1 MNLESNFK
9 LTADCI
15 CETKILNYYTG
26 QSVSTLLLGVGA
38 VFTLSGADYLLTL
51 SGMGSGAAGQ
61 RDVNIEEVVRI

>member
-26 QSVSTLLLGVGA
+26 QSVFTLLLGVGGRA
-38 VFTLSGADYLLTL
+38 VFTLAGADYLLTL
-51 SGMGSGAAGQ
+51 SGMGSGAA
-61 RDVNIEEVVRI
+61 